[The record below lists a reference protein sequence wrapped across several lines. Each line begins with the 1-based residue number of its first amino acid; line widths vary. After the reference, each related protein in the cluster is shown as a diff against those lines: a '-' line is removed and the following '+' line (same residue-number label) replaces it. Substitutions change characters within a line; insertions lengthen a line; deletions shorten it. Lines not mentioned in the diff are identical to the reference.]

1 MATCTSV
8 SPNVGT
14 FYGLKNSGLGS
25 PIGIILTKK
34 GYTMTAANFALLAQH
49 IIGVKAKNEFP
60 VKIKD
65 FADNSTDPT
74 YFDFPDETREV
85 TRQGKYRFTVMALV
99 NPCLKKELMKFRQ
112 YNGGVWFVYDN
123 NVILGTSNDS
133 GVNISALTVSMLNVE
148 KMKMPMADGSVA
160 PMVNIV
166 IDLDDEKELSLYSY
180 QTEMAWNVRTL
191 DGLTPVT
198 IDQFGA
204 ATATSVVVDVFSDCD
219 GGCELPVTGLVTADF
234 AISGA
239 GTITSATESA
249 TIDGR
254 YTLVSVGAT
263 DSTVINLVDPTLVSL
278 TDFPVICTVP
288 ATIDVTP

>member
-34 GYTMTAANFALLAQH
+34 GYTMTAADFALLAQH
-49 IIGVKAKNEFP
+49 IVGVKAKNEFP

-85 TRQGKYRFTVMALV
+85 TRQGKYRFSVSALI
-99 NPCLKKELMKFRQ
+99 NPCLKKELMKFRN
-112 YNGGVWFVYDN
+112 YTGEIWFVYDN

-133 GVNISALTVSMLNVE
+133 GVTVKGLTVSMLNVE

-180 QTEMAWNVRTL
+180 QAEMAWNVRTL

-204 ATATSVVVDVFSDCD
+204 ATATSIVVDVFSDCD
-219 GGCELPVTGLVTADF
+219 GGCELPITDLVTADF

-239 GTITSATESA
+239 GSLTSATESG

-254 YTLVSVGAT
+254 YTLVTVGAT
-263 DSTVINLVDPTLVSL
+263 DSTVISLVDPTLISL
-278 TDFPVICTVP
+278 TAFPVICTVP
-288 ATIDVTP
+288 ATIDVT